1 MYNERHV
8 EIEEV
13 ASNLDVL
20 RELNKRGALD
30 EELTSELKRLEAK
43 NLGLKTVMNHLKKY
57 AKEHWMY
64 MTGVSLDH
72 YNILNCDLL
81 LMTSTHL
88 YTLEINHYDG
98 LFEFRNRNSLLNGE
112 TLEQHPIQ
120 MAQGVT
126 SQIKSNARM
135 ASIHLDVKGAAIFSG
150 PKNNIRIQDEVDDI
164 EIVAANQ
171 LDHFI
176 KKIVQEEKQHKN
188 ATKINPMHI
197 SWLAGI
203 DRHHPV
209 WTLKI
214 PDEIK
219 ETAQLGIACSQCENF
234 DVEIGERYVSCAC
247 GELESLEEAIVRTI
261 CDYGVL
267 NNEKDLYPPDLHLFF
282 DNQIPMK
289 LIEKYLEKHFM
300 PIM

>member
-8 EIEEV
+8 EIEEI

-20 RELNKRGALD
+20 RELNKRKALD
-30 EELTSELKRLEAK
+30 EELSKEFKRLEAK
-43 NLGLKTVMNHLKKY
+43 DRGLKTVLNHLNKY
-57 AKEHWMY
+57 AKDHWMY
-64 MTGVSLDH
+64 MTNVSLDH
-72 YNILNCDLL
+72 YNIFNSDLL

-98 LFEFRNRNSLLNGE
+98 LFELRNGNSLLNDE
-112 TLEQHPIQ
+112 RLEQHPIQ

-126 SQIKSNARM
+126 SQIKSIALM
-135 ASIHLDVKGAAIFSG
+135 ESIHLNVKGAAIFAGS
-150 PKNNIRIQDEVDDI
+150 KNKIRIQDEVDDI
-164 EIVAANQ
+164 EIVSAGQ

-188 ATKINPMHI
+188 VTKINPKHI
-197 SWLAGI
+197 SWLARI
-203 DRHHPV
+203 DRHHPF
-209 WTLKI
+209 WTIKI

-219 ETAQLGIACSQCENF
+219 ENVQLGIACRQCEKF
-234 DVEIGERYVSCAC
+234 DVEIGDRYVSCAC

-282 DNQIPMK
+282 DNQIPMD
-289 LIEKYLEKHFM
+289 LIEKSLEKHFT
-300 PIM
+300 PVG